1 MRLNDFVELK
11 CFANLHAQ
19 CAHRNLL
26 NKILTDRPT
35 SFSRTSRFKPSLPAG
50 RSAEQVHDPGA
61 GRRFDRAAIRHSTV
75 GITSR
80 LLVIRPESMPSAES
94 TAATQLMLPQEP

>member
-11 CFANLHAQ
+11 CFANLNAQ

-35 SFSRTSRFKPSLPAG
+35 SFRRTSRFKPSLPAG
-50 RSAEQVHDPGA
+50 RSVEQVHGRGRWSKIRQGGYSA
-61 GRRFDRAAIRHSTV
+61 GKARRIIPQIIEKIETRAS
-75 GITSR
+75 
-80 LLVIRPESMPSAES
+80 
-94 TAATQLMLPQEP
+94 